1 LAKGFLG
8 QETASRTRGQQNT
21 KEVQLWLWKTR
32 PWYAVI
38 AGKSSLLLPVSKS
51 STYLMGYRMNLAAVR
66 NVGLLG
72 EENAGVAIISHDR
85 HIPQSV
91 LTVVWKPQCRFNPG
105 KSDRSIAKSA
115 TKNIK
120 PSQVSHLV

>member
-8 QETASRTRGQQNT
+8 QETASRTRGQQNA

-38 AGKSSLLLPVSKS
+38 AGKSSPLLPVSKS
-51 STYLMGYRMNLAAVR
+51 STYLMGCRMNLAAVR

-72 EENAGVAIISHDR
+72 EENAGVAIISHGR
-85 HIPQSV
+85 HILLSV
-91 LTVVWKPQCRFNPG
+91 LTVV
-105 KSDRSIAKSA
+105 
-115 TKNIK
+115 
-120 PSQVSHLV
+120 